1 MIMRGIIPRDRM
13 RRGGPLVVSDL
24 RTPYESIMFD
34 AKQSLTGRM
43 CRALRCKDSYQRMGC
58 RDVRERE
65 RERDAA
71 LFGSRFCALSVLSKR
86 NHVSWNAT
94 NQYPVPPK
102 FFGADSQSSSY
113 RSRKHKFG
121 CAGVCNV
128 QIPQASVA
136 ICRAVGD
143 DQVNNRRTKSER

>member
-1 MIMRGIIPRDRM
+1 M
-13 RRGGPLVVSDL
+13 S
-24 RTPYESIMFD
+24 
-34 AKQSLTGRM
+34 
-43 CRALRCKDSYQRMGC
+43 C
-58 RDVRERE
+58 RDVCERE
-65 RERDAA
+65 SDAA

-113 RSRKHKFG
+113 RSRKHG
-121 CAGVCNV
+121 CAGFCNV

-143 DQVNNRRTKSER
+143 DQVNNRRTESER